1 MLPGNAAL
9 EISRDAAT
17 MPRMETTPTLSP
29 ADRERRLA
37 LARQAFEKYSAQ
49 CFWSWDQ
56 EMTIEERHLPGI
68 IRGLRLHGGH
78 AGYRIVEELCR

>member
-1 MLPGNAAL
+1 
-9 EISRDAAT
+9 
-17 MPRMETTPTLSP
+17 METTQPLSL

-37 LARQAFEKYSAQ
+37 LARQAFVDYSAQ

-56 EMTIEERHLPGI
+56 GMAIEERHIPGI